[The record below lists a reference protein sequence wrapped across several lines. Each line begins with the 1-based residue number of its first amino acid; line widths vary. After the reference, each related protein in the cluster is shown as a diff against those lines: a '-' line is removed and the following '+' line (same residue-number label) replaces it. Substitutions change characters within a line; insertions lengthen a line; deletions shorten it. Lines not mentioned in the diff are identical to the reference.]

1 MAKAAAVIEKKHA
14 LSSLFC
20 RHKDMGSL
28 YPAAADGVVRD
39 PVHFAVETIFR
50 ITVWKHKI
58 FCAGGN
64 GKTHPVAGFE
74 GVGELCGSNAHL
86 IDAIRFHKF
95 RFFKAV
101 SVFYIHDAVRQLNG
115 DSVFI
120 HIRDPHE

>member
-1 MAKAAAVIEKKHA
+1 
-14 LSSLFC
+14 
-20 RHKDMGSL
+20 MGSL
-28 YPAAADGVVRD
+28 HSAAADGVVCD
-39 PVHFAVETIFR
+39 PVYFAVETIFR
-50 ITVWKHKI
+50 ITVWEHKI

-74 GVGELCGSNAHL
+74 GVRELCGSNAHL

-120 HIRDPHE
+120 HIRNPHE